1 MPPMIG
7 VTTLLSLAALSGQA
21 NFAKLDPV
29 PFTQVAV
36 HDRFW
41 SRRQETNRRA
51 SVDHSLR
58 MLDKAGNF
66 LVMRLAAEGKR
77 EGYQGLLFTDSDL
90 YKSLEGI
97 SYTLATHPDPALDRR
112 VDELIAM
119 IAAAQQPDGYLDT
132 WYQVTRPDQK
142 WTNLRDNHE
151 LYCAGHLFEA
161 AVAHFRATGKRN
173 LLDIALKLADLIYRK
188 FGPDGKIAYCGH
200 PEIELALVKLWKA
213 TGDARWFT
221 LARRMVENRGSGFF
235 ADEHRTPRGQY
246 DGTYWLDDVPIRDH
260 RDIKGHAVRAAYLL
274 AGTADIA
281 RETEDPGLIKMLD
294 RVWRSATERRIFVT
308 GGIGPSGSNEGFTVD
323 YDLPNLSAYQET
335 CASIAMALWGH
346 RMALLHGD
354 ARYMDAVEK
363 ALYNGVL
370 SGVALDGARFFYVNP
385 LASLGNHHRQEWF
398 ACACCPPNVLRTI
411 ASVGGYAYATSRDS
425 LYVNLYLGGSVTAQ
439 VGGRDVRMVVQTDYP
454 WDGRV
459 TLTVRDEARFV
470 LRLRVP
476 GWCQGPTLRLNGRAV
491 ANPSRERGYLVL
503 DRAWKAGDA
512 VVLDLPMPVV
522 QTQAHPLVKEN
533 LGRVAIERGPLV
545 YCAEQ
550 TDNAVPIGEIVVP
563 RGAPMRPQYRRDLLG
578 GVVAVEATGS
588 KVAAPEWSRRLY
600 QPVVGS
606 EKTTLTLIPYAFWD
620 NRKAGP
626 MAVWFPESPP
636 PARVLGPEG
645 SADLS
650 LSFVSGNANPRG
662 VNDGLEPVSSGEQ
675 PAALCHFWPHKGGE
689 EWIAYTWRAPKPV
702 RGVRVYWFDD
712 TGRGECRLPAAWKVQ
727 IRRGGDW
734 VDVAAPAY
742 PVALNQWCEAIFPE
756 VADTT
761 GLRLLIRQRDGWA
774 TGVHEW
780 KVLLDDEEGG
790 LSSDSGPTASPR

>member
-1 MPPMIG
+1 MIG
-7 VTTLLSLAALSGQA
+7 VTALLALAMLPNQA

-29 PFTQVAV
+29 PFTQVAIR
-36 HDRFW
+36 DRFW
-41 SRRQETNRRA
+41 SPRQETNRKA
-51 SVDHSLR
+51 TVEHTLR
-58 MLDKAGNF
+58 MLEKAGNF

-97 SYTLATHPDPALDRR
+97 SYTLATHPNPALAKR
-112 VDELIAM
+112 VDEIIAM

-161 AVAHFRATGKRN
+161 AVAHYRATGKRN
-173 LLDIALKLADLIYRK
+173 LLEIALKLATLIDKRY
-188 FGPDGKIAYCGH
+188 GPSGSVAYCGH

-213 TGDARWFT
+213 TGDDRWFA
-221 LARRMVENRGSGFF
+221 LSRRMVENRGSGFF
-235 ADEHRTPRGQY
+235 AEEHRTPREAY

-281 RETEDPGLIKMLD
+281 RETEDSGLIRMLD

-370 SGVALDGARFFYVNP
+370 SGVALDGKSFFYVNP
-385 LASLGNHHRQEWF
+385 LASQGNHHRQEWF
-398 ACACCPPNVLRTI
+398 GCACCPPNVLRTI
-411 ASVGGYAYATSRDS
+411 ASIGGYAYATSRGS
-425 LYVNLYLGGSVTAQ
+425 LYVNLYVGGSVKASL
-439 VGGRDVRMVVQTDYP
+439 GGRPVRMDVATNYP
-454 WDGRV
+454 WDGKV
-459 TLTVRDEARFV
+459 ALTLRDAGRFA

-476 GWCQGPTLRLNGRAV
+476 GWCAGPTLRLNGKTI
-491 ANPSRERGYLVL
+491 ANPRRERGYLVL
-503 DRAWKAGDA
+503 ERGWSAGDV
-512 VVLDLPMPVV
+512 VVLDLPMPIV
-522 QTQAHPLVKEN
+522 QTQAHPFVKEN
-533 LGRVAIERGPLV
+533 LGRTAIERGPLV

-550 TDNAVPIGEIVVP
+550 TDNSVPVEEIVVP
-563 RGAPMRPQYRRDLLG
+563 RGASMKAAFRKDVLG
-578 GVVAVEATGS
+578 GVVVIEADAT
-588 KVAAPEWSRRLY
+588 KVAAPDWARTLY
-600 QPVVGS
+600 QPIPMA
-606 EKTTLTLIPYAFWD
+606 EKVTAKLVPYGFWD
-620 NRKAGP
+620 NRKPGP
-626 MAVWFPESPP
+626 MAVWLPDSPP

-645 SADLS
+645 SASVS
-650 LSFVSGNANPRG
+650 LSFRSGNANPRG
-662 VNDGLEPVSSGEQ
+662 VNDGIEPGSSGDQ

-689 EWIAYTWRAPKPV
+689 EWIAYQWPTSKPV

-712 TGRGECRLPAAWKVQ
+712 TGRGECRLPATWKLQ
-727 IRRGGDW
+727 TKQGDEW
-734 VDVAAPAY
+734 SDLPISVY
-742 PVALNQWCEAIFPE
+742 PIELNKWCEVTFPT
-756 VADTT
+756 VSTT
-761 GLRLLIRQRDGWA
+761 GLRLVIRQREGWA

-780 KVLLDDEEGG
+780 KVLLDD
-790 LSSDSGPTASPR
+790 D